1 MNLDDPIQMLD
12 SLIEGLLNEADVSSS
27 SLASMLTAARDS
39 VRDGYH
45 VALAL
50 RIWEAS
56 NALKTQYLY
65 AAPLAES
72 RLMADVLD

>member
-1 MNLDDPIQMLD
+1 MNADGPIQQLD
-12 SLIEGLLNEADVSSS
+12 SLIDGLLNEPDVGSS

-72 RLMADVLD
+72 SLMAESLD

>member
-1 MNLDDPIQMLD
+1 MNVDDPILMLD
-12 SLIEGLLNEADVSSS
+12 SLIEGLLNESDVSSS

-72 RLMADVLD
+72 SLLAESLD